1 MQTSCGCNRPY
12 YIIIINKWSDNYSSW
27 KKKISSEWKWK
38 LLPTEMEVLGLWL
51 INTFHYAPN
60 TNHPCIHNICHLL
73 QHFCWLML
81 VCLPA
86 NALRFHRSYDLQQ
99 INCVFSFFFFLFFV
113 FVFFF
118 RVCCWVK
125 PQLGGPMG
133 YYKPIKTTARGWRR
147 GKPTFEERTKTIR
160 PNRPMRPKRIWP
172 SPQCVGPRH
181 CSPKLTRPCRSMC
194 WILWNPQSHCSY
206 C

>member
-1 MQTSCGCNRPY
+1 MHLTENFVIHDNICKADKSFRELSFPYILFSYKILLLNCVTWITFTITNMFTDFTTTTTEREPKNLGQNRETRHICY
-12 YIIIINKWSDNYSSW
+12 RERETNKCKHHVVATAHIILLLLINEVIIIVLE
-27 KKKISSEWKWK
+27 KKKFSSEWKWK

-81 VCLPA
+81 VCLPS
-86 NALRFHRSYDLQQ
+86 NSLRFHRSYDLQQ

-118 RVCCWVK
+118 
-125 PQLGGPMG
+125 
-133 YYKPIKTTARGWRR
+133 
-147 GKPTFEERTKTIR
+147 
-160 PNRPMRPKRIWP
+160 
-172 SPQCVGPRH
+172 
-181 CSPKLTRPCRSMC
+181 
-194 WILWNPQSHCSY
+194 
-206 C
+206 